1 MSISS
6 ALSVGESVLDQ
17 YKVDQTR
24 DAKGGELGKNEFLKL
39 LVTQMNN
46 QDPLSPQENGEFIAQ
61 LAQFSTVEGIE
72 TLNTSMES
80 LVNGYQSSQALQ
92 ASSLVGRT
100 VIVPADQAM
109 VDTAKGIKG
118 QLALPVPSDNVYV
131 NVTDAAGS
139 VVTRLNLGSQASGM
153 HDFVWDGKDSSGN
166 LMPPGKYKFEAQATI
181 EGANK
186 QLATLLPANVDSVSL
201 GNGNGGGMML
211 NVAGLGSIS
220 LSNIVSIGQ

>member
-6 ALSVGESVLDQ
+6 ALGVGESVLDQ

-80 LVNGYQSSQALQ
+80 LLNGYQSSQALQ

-109 VDTAKGIKG
+109 VDTTEGIKG
-118 QLALPVPSDNVYV
+118 QLALPAASDNVYV

-181 EGANK
+181 DGGNK

-201 GNGNGGGMML
+201 GNGKGGAMML

>member
-17 YKVDQTR
+17 YKVDQSR

-46 QDPLSPQENGEFIAQ
+46 QDPLSPQDNGEFIAQ

-80 LVNGYQSSQALQ
+80 LVTGYQSSQALQ

-100 VIVPADQAM
+100 VIVPADQAI
-109 VDTAKGIKG
+109 VNTAEGIEG
-118 QLALPVPSDNVYV
+118 QLALPSASDNVYV

-139 VVTRLNLGSQASGM
+139 VVTRLNLGSQPSGM
-153 HDFVWDGKDSSGN
+153 HNFVWDGKDSSGN
-166 LMPPGKYKFEAQATI
+166 LMPSGRYKFDAQASV

-201 GNGNGGGMML
+201 GNGKGGGMML